1 MTLEDPA
8 MAVERIY
15 HEMYARVEQIAA
27 GEAKVRTQSSR

>member
-1 MTLEDPA
+1 MLEDPA

-27 GEAKVRTQSSR
+27 AETKVPTQSSR